1 MNVSQLLVCN
11 NHIFCSISPDLAGCP
26 QLSLWETGQ
35 VLRWLS
41 NTFCV
46 QTSMSATRLPAP
58 TAAVRT
64 RWEAT
69 AACAAT
75 VSGCRTTPAQV
86 RRRMC
91 VCVCAVRVQHT
102 YFFRMCEVWLFFFRC
117 GRVRRRVSVSRPD
130 VREHCGVVSLRFM
143 SSRIH
148 TRQQAVH
155 RCVYQYKEFKSHTH
169 TRSPWT
175 HSAHPTTVH
184 VACRRERVW
193 GRRALSWTAVCQHGG
208 LLQLRELPAGLPHRQ
223 WKVCRWR
230 AHMHQIYNSIQNI
243 AFFSLICFPF
253 VFLIFLLFHYCSF
266 LSFLTLYIYLY
277 RVRLYLILYFRYIE
291 KKKIKQRNQ
300 NKDFYISKIYG
311 SALVLS

>member
-155 RCVYQYKEFKSHTH
+155 RCVYQYKEFQSHTH
-169 TRSPWT
+169 THVR
-175 HSAHPTTVH
+175 HGHTVH
-184 VACRRERVW
+184 IQP
-193 GRRALSWTAVCQHGG
+193 LSM
-208 LLQLRELPAGLPHRQ
+208 LPADVNECEAGEPCPGQQCVNTEGSYSCVSCQQGYHTVNGKCAGDVRTCT
-223 WKVCRWR
+223 K
-230 AHMHQIYNSIQNI
+230 YTI
-243 AFFSLICFPF
+243 AYKTSL
-253 VFLIFLLFHYCSF
+253 SF
-266 LSFLTLYIYLY
+266 LSSVFL
-277 RVRLYLILYFRYIE
+277 
-291 KKKIKQRNQ
+291 
-300 NKDFYISKIYG
+300 
-311 SALVLS
+311 LSF